1 VLTDF
6 YIAFSP
12 ACFSLLG
19 LWLVVLQIN
28 TRDLL
33 GDPVRRRRAYG
44 IGLHFALPGMMSLLA
59 LVDPQDQGFW
69 RVSFAVIS
77 VGGAA
82 VLIAVRGA
90 IAGHSTLDNGA
101 HLSAIILYLL
111 IGVLAVVPNSLLREE
126 AVLLVILVFLGFN
139 AAWLL
144 LYDTSLRSPDAET
157 PG

>member
-1 VLTDF
+1 MLTDF

-12 ACFSLLG
+12 TCFSLLG

-28 TRDLL
+28 TPDLL
-33 GDPVRRRRAYG
+33 GDHVRRRRAYG
-44 IGLHFALPGMMSLLA
+44 VGLHFALPGMMSLLA
-59 LVDPQDQGFW
+59 LVDPQNQAFW
-69 RVSFAVIS
+69 RVSFAVIA

-90 IAGHSTLDNGA
+90 IAGHSMLDNGA
-101 HLSAIILYLL
+101 HLAAIILYLL

-144 LYDTSLRSPDAET
+144 LYDTSLRT
-157 PG
+157 PGPEIPG